1 MSRCDGVPRRWVW
14 AGWAWAGL
22 ACWAWSGGLWASETG
37 FPFSPV
43 PARVELPTPSA
54 AAGNS
59 DQAVNLAAD
68 LAADLF
74 VQQRLL
80 EAGLTMAAEVD
91 RRTYFRRLSNDLRGL
106 PPSPDE
112 MQAYLADSRPDAEAR
127 GALVEQ
133 MLASPHFGER
143 LGRLWLDVAR
153 YADTDGFA
161 IDGERHTLWRYRDY
175 VVRAF
180 NEDKPFDQ
188 FIREQLAGD
197 LLDGAPEGLVATGF
211 YRLGPWEADNMTP
224 EHRRQD
230 FLNEMTSSIGSVF
243 LGLTLGCAR
252 CHDHKFDPVP
262 TADYYRLQAFLGAED
277 RGDRPNDLLPQELTA
292 PVARG
297 RSAADVERMAAQSAF
312 DSISKIVKEKLAGP
326 LGIPAAEI
334 TEKQIAE
341 AIEKKTEALTAE
353 DIKQLEAAH
362 KRVRENFGLRFQ
374 GQAVSLTRL
383 PADKATPTRIL
394 KNGDPF
400 DPADEV
406 RAGFLSAVSPWD
418 SPVFE
423 RTEAEQHPAEKQ
435 RLRLAEWMASP
446 QNPLVPRVFVNRIW
460 QHLMGQGL
468 VATANDFG
476 VAGSGIS
483 NQPLLDFLAR
493 DFLQQGSSVK
503 QLIRQLVLSR
513 IYRSG
518 TTHPQLEL
526 ALRIDPTNQL
536 LWRGAFR
543 RLDAEGVRDALL
555 VVADRLNREAGGP
568 GFFEQLPA
576 GVETKYDFFDW
587 PVSNLDERRRRS
599 LYMFQRRNL
608 VHPAMEI
615 FDVADANL
623 PCERRRPSI
632 TAPQVL
638 LLLNGDLAHNA
649 ARALADRLRQECG
662 TDPTAQV
669 ERLYQRVLNRSP
681 DDVERPLCL
690 QFLTEPGPSLADQGA
705 AATPSA
711 TNPAPSPSPPAGEPL
726 DALGRLCLVL
736 LNSSE
741 FLYLD

>member
-1 MSRCDGVPRRWVW
+1 MARREVVLRRQAGAVW
-14 AGWAWAGL
+14 ALVGVGL
-22 ACWAWSGGLWASETG
+22 LVCTVTLTAAEPG

-43 PARVELPTPSA
+43 PARTGLPQPA
-54 AAGNS
+54 VAES
-59 DQAVNLAAD
+59 DID
-68 LAADLF
+68 HPIDLF
-74 VQQRLL
+74 VQQRLI
-80 EAGLTMAAEVD
+80 ESGLSMAPEVD

-106 PPSPDE
+106 PPSPEE
-112 MQAYLADSRPDAEAR
+112 MQVFLADTRPDAEAR
-127 GALVEQ
+127 SVLVEQ
-133 MLASPHFGER
+133 MLASSHFGER

-175 VVRAF
+175 VVRSF
-180 NEDKPFDQ
+180 NDDKPFDQ

-197 LLDGAPEGLVATGF
+197 LLDATPEGLVATGF

-277 RGDRPNDLLPQELTA
+277 RGDRPSELLPREMTG

-297 RSAADVERMAAQSAF
+297 REAAEVERAAAQAAF
-312 DSISKIVKEKLAGP
+312 EEISQAVKAKLSGP

-334 TEKQIAE
+334 TEKQILE
-341 AIEKKTEALTAE
+341 AIAKKTEVLTAD

-362 KRVRENFGLRFQ
+362 KRVKENFGLRFQ

-383 PADKATPTRIL
+383 PADKASPTRIL

-400 DPADEV
+400 DPAAEV
-406 RAGFLSAVSPWD
+406 KAGFLSAVAPWD
-418 SPVFE
+418 SPLFE
-423 RTEAEQHPAEKQ
+423 RTEAEQLPAERQ
-435 RLRLAEWMASP
+435 RLRLAGWMSSP
-446 QNPLVPRVFVNRIW
+446 ENPLVPRVFVNRVW
-460 QHLMGQGL
+460 QHLFGQGL

-483 NQPLLDFLAR
+483 HQPLLDFLAR
-493 DFLQQGSSVK
+493 DFLQGGWSVK
-503 QLIRQLVLSR
+503 QLVRQLVLSR
-513 IYRSG
+513 AYRSG

-526 ALRIDPTNQL
+526 ALRVDPANQL

-555 VVADRLNREAGGP
+555 VVADRLNREPGGP

-608 VHPAMEI
+608 VHPAMEV

-638 LLLNGDLAHNA
+638 LLLNGDLAHDA

-662 TDPTAQV
+662 TDPTTQV
-669 ERLYQRVLNRSP
+669 DRLYQRVLNRRP

-690 QFLTEPGPSLADQGA
+690 QFLTEPGPSLASDGSGSTSANSETGSGA
-705 AATPSA
+705 APTLGP
-711 TNPAPSPSPPAGEPL
+711 GREPL
-726 DALGRLCLVL
+726 DSLGRLCLVL